1 MESTEIIKLTIDLY
15 HAQLAEKKAKEHR
28 MDLENRMAK
37 AIGMPD
43 SWEGSMTNKVGNY
56 KVKVSRRMNVK
67 IDADR
72 LNELAHENGLDAQL
86 RTLFRWKPEIA
97 KAAWDAAAPEVVK
110 ALSPAIERT
119 PGKASFTVELI
130 PNKNNQ

>member
-1 MESTEIIKLTIDLY
+1 MESTEIISLTIKLY
-15 HAQLAEKKAKEHR
+15 EAQNAEKKAKEHR
-28 MDLENRMAK
+28 MELENQMAK

-56 KVKVSRRMNVK
+56 KIKVSRRMNVK

-72 LNELAHENGLDAQL
+72 LNDLARENGLDAQL

-97 KAAWDAAAPEVVK
+97 KAAWDEAAPETIK

-119 PGKASFTVELI
+119 PGKASFAVELI
-130 PNKNNQ
+130 PNKKQ